1 MARIV
6 VIEDDPLINRMYQKI
21 FTAKGHKVEVAI
33 DGEEGMDKIKDFQP
47 DLILLDIMMPKVNG
61 LELLKKI
68 KSTSEIAK
76 IPVVVLSNLSGTSD
90 IETALSEGAV
100 KYIVKSDYK
109 PKEVYDIVKG
119 ILAGYTR
126 NEIPEAT

>member
-1 MARIV
+1 MAKV
-6 VIEDDPLINRMYQKI
+6 VIIEDDPLINRMYQKI
-21 FTAKGHKVEVAI
+21 FTAKGHKVEVATN
-33 DGEEGMDKIKDFQP
+33 GEEGMEKIAEFKP

-68 KSTSEIAK
+68 KNLPDVAK
-76 IPVVVLSNLSGTSD
+76 TPVVVLSNLSGESD

-109 PKEVYDIVKG
+109 PKEVYDQVKG
-119 ILAGYTR
+119 VLAGYTR
-126 NEIPEAT
+126 DEVPEVK